1 MNSVEAYKG
10 FITFLILGVIVA
22 LSVFGFGL
30 VNKSSNNSS
39 EAKDSY
45 SEPKNIKV
53 DINSETAVTISWET
67 EIETDSKLIYS
78 RFANLDKPQTSGNT
92 NQKTR
97 NHSVKIENLETN
109 TLYFYSIVQSDKK
122 YPETG
127 TPYSFT
133 TSTATMVAPVIRE
146 SNESQIEN
154 QYEEE
159 QSQVTEENTT
169 QEEETPTEEFSGFG
183 DAKPAEPGQSLGAK
197 TNIIGENIA
206 KEFTEAT
213 IYQDLRYDF
222 NGDGEIDTADYPLF
236 INFILNQED

>member
-53 DINSETAVTISWET
+53 EINSETAVTISWET

-97 NHSVKIENLETN
+97 NHSVKIDNLETN

-127 TPYSFT
+127 TPHSFT

-154 QYEEE
+154 QAEKE
-159 QSQVTEENTT
+159 QPQVSEENTT

-183 DAKPAEPGQSLGAK
+183 DAKPAELGETLGVNTYQYGNEIYK
-197 TNIIGENIA
+197 IF
-206 KEFTEAT
+206 KEAT
-213 IYQDLRYDF
+213 IYQDTRYDF
-222 NGDGEIDTADYPLF
+222 NGDNKVDTVDWPLF
-236 INFILNQED
+236 LNFILNQED